1 MKLGEKIKL
10 LRKSKGI
17 SQESLAAIL
26 KVNRNYLSRVETGK
40 SEPTAGILKQLA
52 EIFNIDLNSLL
63 EIDCNNKDNSEKIKY
78 IITNCK
84 KLKEKDLD
92 TIVRMITIMKEEY
105 VKINTNVK

>member
-52 EIFNIDLNSLL
+52 EIFNVDLNSLL

-84 KLKEKDLD
+84 SLREKDLD
-92 TIVRMITIMKEEY
+92 TIVRIITIMKEEY
-105 VKINTNVK
+105 VKINTN